1 MFLYKVNHDIVIGNV
16 YTKVKQSWW
25 ATLMLVCCRHN
36 TVGLED
42 SDDEVSSHTCRCNC
56 KHVYIFN
63 KKCTV
68 YSKSFV
74 FKTNS

>member
-1 MFLYKVNHDIVIGNV
+1 
-16 YTKVKQSWW
+16 
-25 ATLMLVCCRHN
+25 MLVCCRHN
-36 TVGLED
+36 AVGLED